1 MIRSARKATVEGKP
15 YLIDARVA
23 RKGVG
28 WADKPWI
35 PPIQVA
41 ALC

>member
-1 MIRSARKATVEGKP
+1 MPVQCEDHP
-15 YLIDARVA
+15 VA

-28 WADKPWI
+28 WAEKPWI

-41 ALC
+41 SLRTKKV

>member
-1 MIRSARKATVEGKP
+1 VQ
-15 YLIDARVA
+15 VA

-28 WADKPWI
+28 WAEKPWI

-41 ALC
+41 ALRSKKV